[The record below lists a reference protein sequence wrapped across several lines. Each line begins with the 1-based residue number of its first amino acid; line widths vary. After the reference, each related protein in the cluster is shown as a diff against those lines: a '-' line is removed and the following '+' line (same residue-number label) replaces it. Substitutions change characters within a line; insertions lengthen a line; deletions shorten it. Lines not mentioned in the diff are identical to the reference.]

1 MGNQRGDNRQHL
13 LKQSPFPLETLW
25 ERKKWAEQSSGTD
38 LLFSEWVGAVQIHRL
53 KPHEIIPPFSY
64 LLSPVS
70 LPMLPSNWNVHAA
83 NDDGSSYWKLQIQEE
98 ESTISGRLANKG
110 KGKTPVLLSV
120 QNDIC
125 KFTKSAI
132 TTMTCRNIIR
142 SEFIQNW
149 TVTSHG
155 RKSNCT

>member
-38 LLFSEWVGAVQIHRL
+38 LLFSGWVAAVQIHRL
-53 KPHEIIPPFSY
+53 KPHEIIPPFSC

-110 KGKTPVLLSV
+110 KEETLLLLGV

>member
-1 MGNQRGDNRQHL
+1 MGNRRGDNRQHL

-25 ERKKWAEQSSGTD
+25 ERKKWAEQSSETD

-53 KPHEIIPPFSY
+53 KPHEIIPPFSC

-132 TTMTCRNIIR
+132 TTMTGRNIIR